1 MRQQSSS
8 NMGVMKD
15 ATAQMVKIEQDGP
28 AALHQVPC
36 WSAILPLAQ

>member
-1 MRQQSSS
+1 MRQQSRS

-36 WSAILPLAQ
+36 CSAILPLAQ